1 MPLTIIRGD
10 EPITQEDLKAHLAAL
25 LRLENIGF
33 FLGSGASVGPGG
45 KTISQLWLD
54 FWVYAE
60 SCGLILAFL
69 GSGGRNAAT
78 IFSLRYSS
86 SR

>member
-54 FWVYAE
+54 FFNQLLGVCWPVRGRRVY
-60 SCGLILAFL
+60 
-69 GSGGRNAAT
+69 
-78 IFSLRYSS
+78 
-86 SR
+86 